1 MFLCRPFTFR
11 KGYRMNDEELAT
23 IKSMLDIPRTINL
36 CKFKL
41 ENVSKDFFSSYSLI
55 GGMIKDPFE
64 QYTRGIDPFHA
75 ALVITMNE
83 SVLKKRIERYM
94 RRYGLFEEEFTKSEL
109 EELRTSVKSKKST
122 NLTKRAYEWIQEV
135 DYYLTARYDD
145 EIYLSMTGEER
156 IQQLRELQELDNEF
170 EEMMRGVEI

>member
-1 MFLCRPFTFR
+1 
-11 KGYRMNDEELAT
+11 MNDEELAT

-156 IQQLRELQELDNEF
+156 IQQLREMQELDNEF

>member
-1 MFLCRPFTFR
+1 
-11 KGYRMNDEELAT
+11 MNDEELAT
-23 IKSMLDIPRTINL
+23 IKSMLDIPRTINS

-41 ENVSKDFFSSYSLI
+41 ENVSRDFFSSYSLI

-94 RRYGLFEEEFTKSEL
+94 RRYGLFEEEFTKREL
-109 EELRTSVKSKKST
+109 DELRASVKSNISN

-156 IQQLRELQELDNEF
+156 IQQLREMQELDNEF

>member
-1 MFLCRPFTFR
+1 MCRPFTFR

-41 ENVSKDFFSSYSLI
+41 ENVSRDFFSSYSLI

-156 IQQLRELQELDNEF
+156 IQQLREMQELDNEF

>member
-1 MFLCRPFTFR
+1 
-11 KGYRMNDEELAT
+11 MNDEELAS

-156 IQQLRELQELDNEF
+156 IQQLREMQELDNEF

>member
-1 MFLCRPFTFR
+1 
-11 KGYRMNDEELAT
+11 MNDEELAS

-64 QYTRGIDPFHA
+64 QYTRG
-75 ALVITMNE
+75 TTNE

-94 RRYGLFEEEFTKSEL
+94 RRYGLFVEEFTKSEL
-109 EELRTSVKSKKST
+109 EELRTSVKSKNST

-145 EIYLSMTGEER
+145 EIYLNMTGEER
-156 IQQLRELQELDNEF
+156 IQQLREMQELDNEF

>member
-1 MFLCRPFTFR
+1 MCRPFTFR

-156 IQQLRELQELDNEF
+156 IQQLREMQELDNEF

>member
-1 MFLCRPFTFR
+1 
-11 KGYRMNDEELAT
+11 MNDEELAT

-83 SVLKKRIERYM
+83 NVLKKRIERYM

-145 EIYLSMTGEER
+145 EIYLNMTGEER
-156 IQQLRELQELDNEF
+156 IQQLREMQELDNEF
-170 EEMMRGVEI
+170 EEMMKGVEI

>member
-1 MFLCRPFTFR
+1 
-11 KGYRMNDEELAT
+11 MNDEELAT

-41 ENVSKDFFSSYSLI
+41 KNVSKDFFSSYSLV

-64 QYTRGIDPFHA
+64 QYTRGIDPYHA
-75 ALVITMNE
+75 ALVITTNE

-94 RRYGLFEEEFTKSEL
+94 RRYELFAEEFTKSEL
-109 EELRTSVKSKKST
+109 EELRTSVKSKNST

-145 EIYLSMTGEER
+145 EIYLNMTGEEK
-156 IQQLRELQELDNEF
+156 IQQLREMQELDNEF

>member
-1 MFLCRPFTFR
+1 
-11 KGYRMNDEELAT
+11 MNDEELAS

-41 ENVSKDFFSSYSLI
+41 ENVSRDFFSSYSLI

-64 QYTRGIDPFHA
+64 QYTRGIDPYHA
-75 ALVITMNE
+75 ALVITTNE

-94 RRYGLFEEEFTKSEL
+94 RRYRLFEEEFTKREL
-109 EELRTSVKSKKST
+109 EELRASVKSNICN

-135 DYYLTARYDD
+135 DYYLTARYENGIVTEEEQAQKIEQIKEIECLD
-145 EIYLSMTGEER
+145 E
-156 IQQLRELQELDNEF
+156 EF
-170 EEMMRGVEI
+170 EKMMRGVEI